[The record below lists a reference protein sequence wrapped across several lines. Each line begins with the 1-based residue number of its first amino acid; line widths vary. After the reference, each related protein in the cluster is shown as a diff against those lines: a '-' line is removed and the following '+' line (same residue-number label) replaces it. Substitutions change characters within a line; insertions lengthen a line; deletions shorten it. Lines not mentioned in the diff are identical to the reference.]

1 MFNFG
6 LNIYVFFLS
15 TVLSNALQF
24 GDMPQMRALKSLLVQ
39 LCVNWTKLKNLMN
52 AKLKIFF
59 IQAFL
64 VKASL

>member
-6 LNIYVFFLS
+6 LNIYVLFLS
-15 TVLSNALQF
+15 KVLSNALQF
-24 GDMPQMRALKSLLVQ
+24 GDMPLIRTLKSLLVQ
-39 LCVNWTKLKNLMN
+39 LFVNWTKLKNLIN